1 MSCKIHISS
10 FDLLLML
17 GDLDA
22 RVGLR
27 SRESDVWSSVLDH
40 VGTDDIN
47 QAGED
52 LLSICDL
59 DQLSLMNTWFKK
71 RANLFGTWTHPATKQ
86 CSMIDFVMLLSAQ
99 R

>member
-1 MSCKIHISS
+1 MPGLVYEAEI
-10 FDLLLML
+10 LMCGQVCWIML
-17 GDLDA
+17 
-22 RVGLR
+22 
-27 SRESDVWSSVLDH
+27 VLMIF
-40 VGTDDIN
+40 IN